1 MTDDNDAD
9 PLKAGQQ
16 ECESK
21 VPCEGESEGGRRQ
34 TAEMTNR
41 NRLEDLWRQISFQ
54 TKQSSMF
61 SEFLT
66 GSDICT
72 EEMRCL
78 ETSPCPVD
86 QLLASHRRVTRVN
99 RDLSKLTGFPVSALR
114 IRMKES

>member
-66 GSDICT
+66 GSDTCT

-78 ETSPCPVD
+78 ETSPCRLINCWLLIGESPVW
-86 QLLASHRRVTRVN
+86 
-99 RDLSKLTGFPVSALR
+99 TGICLN
-114 IRMKES
+114 